1 MESGLSSIDW
11 ELVISTGIVF
21 SMLALT
27 HALLN
32 YKALS
37 IPLELVGY
45 NRIAL
50 WLCTL
55 LVLPGAI
62 LHASRFTLA
71 REPDQHDDYHH
82 PNAYQRH

>member
-1 MESGLSSIDW
+1 MESELSSIDW

-37 IPLELVGY
+37 IPIGLVGY

-50 WLCTL
+50 WLYTL
-55 LVLPGAI
+55 LVLPGII
-62 LHASRFTLA
+62 LHELSHAVTALTK
-71 REPDQHDDYHH
+71 H
-82 PNAYQRH
+82 PCSV